1 MMRWLTGTLS
11 MRLFF
16 VVLGGVVL
24 ASAIGNSLHRHDRT
38 RLIEEYR
45 EHNAIEHLSDAIRLL
60 AVLPSSL
67 RVSAIQALPS
77 DEWFVAAG
85 QPGQIAGYRLG
96 EAAPTIAKTL
106 RGILDG
112 IAQVDGAWLERSGQC
127 VDEPPVCSN
136 AVWIRMKFP
145 ENQAIDL
152 GYALKVRERL
162 RHYEMF
168 GFRSRDLL
176 LIGIMAV
183 VAWVVVRLALRP
195 LQRMAQAAENF
206 GRDIAH
212 PPIDESGP
220 IEVRRAAQA
229 FNAMQEQIRADMS
242 ERTQILSAVTHD
254 LKTPLTRMRL
264 RLENCADDVLKEKLK
279 GDLAAMQSLVEEGLE
294 LARSLDTTEATQP
307 VNLDALLQSLCDDFA
322 ETGMR
327 VAYSGVV
334 GSGVLVAG
342 KPNALGRVFANIID
356 NAVKYGQYARVSL
369 ELRDDI
375 ARVHIC
381 DGGPGIPEKRLQDVL
396 KPFVRLEASRSRETG
411 GTGLGLAIAVNLLK
425 IQQGEISLHTLPE
438 GGLEVTVQLPIA
450 PARK

>member
-1 MMRWLTGTLS
+1 
-11 MRLFF
+11 MRLFL

-24 ASAIGNSLHRHDRT
+24 ANAISNSLHRHDRA

-45 EHNAIEHLSDAIRLL
+45 ERNTIEHLSDAIHLL
-60 AVLPSSL
+60 AALPPSL
-67 RVSAIQALPS
+67 RAPAIQALPS
-77 DEWFVAAG
+77 DEWLVATG
-85 QPGQIAGYRLG
+85 QADQIAGYRLG
-96 EAAPTIAKTL
+96 EAAPTISKTL
-106 RGILDG
+106 TDMLDG
-112 IAQVDGAWLERSGQC
+112 VAQVDGAWLERTAPC
-127 VDEPPVCSN
+127 VDEPAVCSN
-136 AVWIRMKFP
+136 AVWIRVKFP
-145 ENQAIDL
+145 ENQTIEL

-162 RHYEMF
+162 RHYEIF

-183 VAWVVVRLALRP
+183 VAWLVVRLALRP
-195 LQRMAQAAENF
+195 LQCMAQAAENF

-212 PPIDESGP
+212 PPIEESGP

-229 FNAMQEQIRADMS
+229 FNAMQEQIRANMS

-264 RLENCADDVLKEKLK
+264 RLENCADEALKEKLK
-279 GDLAAMQSLVEEGLE
+279 GDLNAMQSLVEEGLE
-294 LARSLDTTEATQP
+294 LARSLDTAEATQP
-307 VNLDALLQSLCDDFA
+307 VDLDALLQSLCDDFA

-334 GSGVLVAG
+334 ESSVLVAG

-375 ARVHIC
+375 ARVHVC
-381 DGGPGIPEKRLQDVL
+381 DGGPGIPEDRLQDVL
-396 KPFVRLEASRSRETG
+396 RPFVRLEASRSRETG

-425 IQQGEISLHTLPE
+425 TQQGELSLRNLAE
-438 GGLEVTVQLPIA
+438 GGLEVTVQLPITA
-450 PARK
+450 ARQ